1 MSEPTD
7 HGKSD
12 RELDTKLNVE
22 RVGLTDYE
30 VGFSRVI
37 EEIINSKKPLIGHNM
52 FLDIMFIWQQ
62 FVDDLPATLSEFI
75 HKVSISS

>member
-22 RVGLTDYE
+22 IVGLTDYE